1 MKNLIYGLLLFT
13 LAQAIIWIQTNGQFV
28 WPWFKRNP
36 FLVSLAGGTIISY
49 VFIKGTWMVAE
60 YFDGQL
66 WPGRFI
72 GQASGIVI
80 FAVMT
85 WFFLNE
91 GINTKTTISLILAT
105 MLFGIQIFWK

>member
-13 LAQAIIWIQTNGQFV
+13 LAQSIIWIQVNGQFV

-36 FLVSLAGGTIISY
+36 LLVSLAGGTIISY
-49 VFIKGTWMVAE
+49 AFIKGTWMVAE

-91 GINTKTTISLILAT
+91 GINTKTTVSLILAIC
-105 MLFGIQIFWK
+105 LFGVQIFWK